1 MEQNGFWTG
10 GSRVSNL
17 KINIHGRNDHNMII
31 EKEYPRFEY
40 SSVRLKS
47 EGGSLA
53 SKNVRIILEPSA
65 VKPLFESIAW
75 GSKYRQGDVEQAG
88 ILIGNYYC
96 DRTIC
101 DEVVWADAV
110 MVVPADPS
118 LVSASFETID
128 ITTEAWKKMY
138 EDAAKFQ
145 TENLQI
151 IGWYHTHLD
160 NISTRFSG
168 VDRNTQLRAFTYKYS
183 FGVVFNPNQ
192 KKWSAF
198 YGPDSRECVGEL
210 LFDEELTAKFGKP
223 QITINQV
230 NGDSELREDGLIAHF
245 NENDQLAKDRWATGS
260 VLGIEE
266 EMELS
271 FSQRLEQ
278 FFSNVGQLIRKPKRQ
293 GDRRNKAQTGPQAP
307 HGPLKR
313 FGASYGLRSVQCLPE
328 GRGSLPRIEI
338 KNIGSA
344 EPTVRCWFYST
355 LQAGGLIDR
364 TDFQCVVK
372 ESAIEEIMRHRQ
384 YGSDSLPKDICMWS
398 YVRKNRSGIEVV
410 SSPSEEEANAKVVF
424 INRRT
429 DGERLGIIAAGIR
442 RCSRE
447 NIKFAV
453 FVEKGGSK
461 NIVIRVL
468 EL

>member
-1 MEQNGFWTG
+1 M
-10 GSRVSNL
+10 SDL
-17 KINIHGRNDHNMII
+17 KINIHGRNDHNTII
-31 EKEYPRFEY
+31 EKEYPRFED

-47 EGGSLA
+47 EGGPLA

-75 GSKYRQGDVEQAG
+75 GSKFRQDDVEQAG

-110 MVVPADPS
+110 MVVPADSS
-118 LVSASFETID
+118 LVRASFETID
-128 ITTEAWKKMY
+128 ITAEAWKNMY
-138 EDAAKFQ
+138 ENAAKFQ
-145 TENLQI
+145 AENLQI

-192 KKWSAF
+192 EKWSAF

-245 NENDQLAKDRWATGS
+245 NENDQLAEDRWATGG

-271 FSQRLEQ
+271 LGRLWGQ
-278 FFSNVGQLIRKPKRQ
+278 FISGVGQLIRNPRRQ
-293 GDRRNKAQTGPQAP
+293 GDRRNKSQTAPQTP
-307 HGPLKR
+307 HETYNAIYQR
-313 FGASYGLRSVQCLPE
+313 LPE
-328 GRGSLPRIEI
+328 EGCSSPRIEI
-338 KNIGSA
+338 KNIRLA
-344 EPTVRCWFYST
+344 EPTVKCWFYSASQT
-355 LQAGGLIDR
+355 GGR
-364 TDFQCVVK
+364 NEGADFECVVK
-372 ESAIEEIMRHRQ
+372 ESVIEDIMRHRQ
-384 YGSDSLPKDICMWS
+384 NGSNSLSKDICLWGC
-398 YVRKNRSGIEVV
+398 VRQFHSDIEVL

-424 INRRT
+424 IDRGT
-429 DGERLGIIAAGIR
+429 DGERLEIIAAGIR
-442 RCSRE
+442 KYSKG

-453 FVEKGGSK
+453 FVEEGSSQC
-461 NIVIRVL
+461 IVIRVF